1 MALEY
6 GASVLSND
14 ADPRTD
20 IDLMTALQRG
30 DQDALAVLIRRYQPG
45 LVNFFR
51 RMGASIVETEDLVQ
65 ETFLRLFRYR
75 EKYRPTG
82 RFVGLLF
89 VMARHAFADAQRA
102 GMREARN
109 ICERAATTDMAA
121 FDRTAVRMDMQEALA
136 GLSEKL
142 RIVVVLNAYQGMKLQ
157 EIADVLDIPVGTVK
171 SRLHLAMYRLNDI
184 LGGDYGTE

>member
-1 MALEY
+1 M
-6 GASVLSND
+6 SNS

-20 IDLMTALQRG
+20 IDLMTALQSG

-51 RMGASIVETEDLVQ
+51 RMGASIVATEDLVQ

-89 VMARHAFADAQRA
+89 VMARHALADAQRA
-102 GMREARN
+102 SMRDERN
-109 ICERAATTDMAA
+109 IRERAATTDMAA

-171 SRLHLAMYRLNDI
+171 SRLHLAMNRLSDI

>member
-6 GASVLSND
+6 GASVLSNS

-20 IDLMTALQRG
+20 IDLMTALQSG

-51 RMGASIVETEDLVQ
+51 RMGASIVATEDLVQ

-89 VMARHAFADAQRA
+89 VMARHALADAQRA
-102 GMREARN
+102 SMRDERN
-109 ICERAATTDMAA
+109 IRERAATTDMAA

-171 SRLHLAMYRLNDI
+171 SRLHLAMNRLSDI